1 MKFFY
6 IFHYRCDRDLWTHT
20 LVRASD
26 TKAARKV
33 FRKISDDHIISIQA
47 SRY

>member
-6 IFHYRCDRDLWTHT
+6 IFHYSYDRALWTHT

-26 TKAARKV
+26 AKAARKV
-33 FRKISDDHIISIQA
+33 FRKTSDDHIIEVLA
-47 SRY
+47 SRF

>member
-6 IFHYRCDRDLWTHT
+6 IFHYRYHRDLWTHT

-26 TKAARKV
+26 AKAARKV
-33 FRKISDDHIISIQA
+33 FRKTHDDHIISIQA
-47 SRY
+47 SRF